1 MGEHTLAITDSN
13 FDNEV
18 INSSTPVLVDFTA
31 VWCGPC
37 RAIAPTI
44 DELATEYQ
52 GRVKIGKL
60 DIDHN
65 PNTAVKYH
73 VRSVPT
79 LILFKDGK
87 PEDQVL
93 GAVNKRKLQ
102 GMVDAVL

>member
-87 PEDQVL
+87 PVDQVL